1 MITRMEKVAQDVVL
15 TAARKAGTAPQSA
28 LDQQTFKAAFQAA
41 WPIPDS
47 ARPMNDAINTA
58 AQAASNCTT
67 QDSDTWKTTLNQ
79 FWHPAVREIVDEY
92 LTAARH
98 SFRKGE
104 SLEGSEI
111 LTDAVRTTLG
121 SIAASRNW
129 PHSTEEDLFSTA
141 AALGSGTGWP
151 QSTEDFSKA
160 LSNRSKEGRQL
171 GSALGAS
178 MGLPESITFGTYQG
192 DPEHAEENGLS
203 FAGTVV
209 ELANHLAGPEPAIA

>member
-67 QDSDTWKTTLNQ
+67 QDSDTWKITLNQ

-129 PHSTEEDLFSTA
+129 PHSTEEDLFSTGCPDCRRLLQSQPELGVPIRLLPAFA
-141 AALGSGTGWP
+141 AVYSCVGQDRTAGSPFVRAGFAAGVP
-151 QSTEDFSKA
+151 LQGCCQSLRVRERYIGA
-160 LSNRSKEGRQL
+160 NR
-171 GSALGAS
+171 
-178 MGLPESITFGTYQG
+178 P
-192 DPEHAEENGLS
+192 
-203 FAGTVV
+203 
-209 ELANHLAGPEPAIA
+209 